1 MANTFSLIA
10 SSMVGSGGTNY
21 IEFTSI
27 PQTFTDLQIVYSIRE
42 SQAGVSLD
50 LNFYFNN
57 STSGYSERMAYGTGS
72 SAAAA
77 NTSGGLINWPAG
89 TGSSATASTF
99 ASGQLYISRYTG
111 SNFKSVWSDSVSE
124 NNGAAANQILHAALW
139 SNTAP
144 ITSIQIKPQSNSGTL
159 VQHSIASLYGIKN
172 S

>member
-10 SSMVGSGGTNY
+10 SSTVGASGVAL

-27 PQTFTDLQIVYSIRE
+27 PQTFIDLQLVYSIRE
-42 SQAGVSLD
+42 SQAAAVLD

-57 STSGYSERMAYGTGS
+57 SNSGYSERMAYGTGS
-72 SAAAA
+72 GAAAA

-89 TGSSATASTF
+89 TGSSATAGTF

-111 SNFKSVWSDSVSE
+111 SNYKSMYSDSVSE
-124 NNGAAANQILHAALW
+124 TNSANSNQILHAALW
-139 SNTAP
+139 SNTSP
-144 ITSIQIKPQSNSGTL
+144 ITSIQIKPQSNTGTL
-159 VQHSIASLYGIKN
+159 VEYSTAYLYGIKN